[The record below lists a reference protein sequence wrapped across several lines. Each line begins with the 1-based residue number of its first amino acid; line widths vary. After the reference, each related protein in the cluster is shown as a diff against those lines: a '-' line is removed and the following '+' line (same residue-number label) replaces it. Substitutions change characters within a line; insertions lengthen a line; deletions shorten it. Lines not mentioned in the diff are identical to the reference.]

1 MSNYSNNPLLT
12 ANDEEY
18 IMLLEVCE
26 EFEKQKIGKS
36 AREKSG
42 NPAEIVL
49 RNHLLR
55 RNFNVSMYPN
65 VTVLGS
71 EIKIDLLLLKGGVDP
86 YQKTFTSESV
96 KMALEVRNSGVGS
109 KTLEN
114 GKQLN
119 PNKVLR
125 FKFNELEAITNLK
138 NFAVVVL
145 SETLLPPRGPFKWRF
160 KEKLIGKENLKVFTL
175 VARGLYPRGGL
186 YVRSNLVEMFESGQM
201 RKTGEFDRMISYLQ
215 NL

>member
-125 FKFNELEAITNLK
+125 FKFNELEAMTNLK